1 MFAGQVKIVNHSSC
15 RTSTKLKY
23 FCPLYLQ
30 AEKVLEEEDAVTP
43 HMSKTDKILEDIVT
57 PPCSQTAVSHNEE
70 IAKLSTTV
78 LGAQEEIQTGAGKLQ
93 CSLFITH
100 LIIAWIWI
108 YSKSVLSGHSKNTN
122 NWFSRPIIA

>member
-1 MFAGQVKIVNHSSC
+1 MFAGRVKIVNHSSC
-15 RTSTKLKY
+15 RTSKILKY

-30 AEKVLEEEDAVTP
+30 TEKVLEEEDAVTP
-43 HMSKTDKILEDIVT
+43 PRSKTDMIIEDVVT

-93 CSLFITH
+93 CSPFITH
-100 LIIAWIWI
+100 LIIARIWI
-108 YSKSVLSGHSKNTN
+108 
-122 NWFSRPIIA
+122 